1 MKKYIVYIGILVV
14 GMLLGSWFFGY
25 SGSKKTSHKHSEAT
39 VEKEMWT
46 CSMHPQIMK
55 SEPGDCPICGM
66 DLIPAASSAE
76 GLLANQFKLSENAMA
91 LANIQT
97 TMVGNANTGEKA
109 VNLSGKISI
118 NADETAI
125 QPAHFNGRIEKLYIT
140 SLGERVHKGQKVA
153 DIYSPELVAAQ
164 QELITANELKESQP
178 ELFKAIHQKFKNW
191 MVHGPQLEE
200 VLRTG
205 NVKTSFAIYAHVDGV
220 VSEIAVSDGAHIMD
234 GKPIFKV
241 ANLNSVWA
249 NFDVYEHQIDRFKI
263 GQRIKIKTNATSHKA
278 YTGVVSF
285 IDPVLN
291 QQTRTVNLRVVLEN
305 KNGALKPGMFVT
317 GTVAL
322 KETETKETLRIPA
335 SAILWTGK
343 RSVVYQKVHA
353 TEPVFEMREVVLG
366 NKTKDVY
373 EILEGLSVGDEIVMN
388 GTFTVDAAAQ
398 LQGKKSMM
406 NKKGGKTLTGHE
418 AHMGMNMPTS
428 SSSDDVLKS
437 NERIQ
442 VASAFQEQ
450 LHVIYEDYIVI
461 KNALTKDDSETVVV
475 ASKTLLQNL
484 TKVNMKL
491 LTDHNAHMQ
500 WMSIAKEIK
509 TAINSIINSNE
520 LDMQRT
526 HFQKL
531 SIALIDAI
539 QIFGIQEKVYKQHC
553 PMAENNK
560 GAYWLSSE
568 KQIVNPYFGEAMI
581 GCGDVKEI
589 IE

>member
-25 SGSKKTSHKHSEAT
+25 SGSKETSPKHSEVT

-97 TMVGNANTGEKA
+97 TMVGTTNTEEKA

-140 SLGERVHKGQKVA
+140 SLGERVYKGQKVA

-234 GKPIFKV
+234 GKSIFKV

-322 KETETKETLRIPA
+322 KEMETEETLRIPA

-366 NKTKDVY
+366 NKTNDVY

-418 AHMGMNMPTS
+418 AHVGMNMPTS

-491 LTDHNAHMQ
+491 LTEKKAHQQ
-500 WMSIAKEIK
+500 WMSAKIDLEAMAKLLAASKEI
-509 TAINSIINSNE
+509 E
-520 LDMQRT
+520 EQRT
-526 HFQKL
+526 HFKKL
-531 SIALIDAI
+531 SMAFIKVI
-539 QIFGIQEKVYKQHC
+539 QVFGIQEKVYQQHC
-553 PMAENNK
+553 PMSDSNK
-560 GAYWLSSE
+560 GADWLSSE
-568 KQIVNPYFGEAMI
+568 KKVINPYFGKTMLT
-581 GCGDVKEI
+581 CGEVTQI